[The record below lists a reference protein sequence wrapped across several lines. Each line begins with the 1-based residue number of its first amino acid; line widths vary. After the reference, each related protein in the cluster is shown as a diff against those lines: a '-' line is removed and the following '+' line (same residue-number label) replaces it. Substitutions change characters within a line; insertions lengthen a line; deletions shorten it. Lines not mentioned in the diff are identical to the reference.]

1 MPQERLLTIPQ
12 VSLSLVSTTGED
24 SSADPPL
31 FTGSLS
37 LDSIDLPPSL
47 PPRPSKSDSL
57 SSSSSS
63 IYHDAIPG
71 SFQISRSPSPSP
83 SLSSPSTPRSSRYLR
98 LSLQLQDEDEAIF
111 SMPVEPDSFKLDSK
125 TSCSHYLLPN
135 LTGSDPTTL
144 YSSSSSSNTTTTRN
158 INQSQNGWI
167 KLELPLTIS
176 TQEREQLESILQ
188 SGGSNSSTLPSFEYL
203 ERNQLYVVD
212 ESNGRILGQLDAGGV
227 GGGGGEGG
235 EGQNSR
241 ISLEEDSNLSNGT
254 MHDDEDVKDKIQASE
269 VNTFNLDGK
278 EAVVINSITSSSSSS
293 SNSSNKPTFNAS
305 RFSVKPLSSYYT
317 PAPNPEASTIISVG
331 NFISHGL
338 VIGSSLI
345 SQGLEKSAGHYVS
358 TRPATQTPLVFK
370 ETTKKNWEQGSRYTG
385 KAVQYSGQATQ
396 YVGKFATQVGDRIGK
411 ATGIQSKPG
420 KGAPTGLKG
429 LVAKSLIAINTVGD
443 HLDASGKTLLESG
456 SKSASQVVHHKWGSE
471 ARGIVDDAGTSV
483 KHCALVYIDAR
494 GVTRRALFKAVGKG
508 ALKARMADG
517 SQLYLTDSSDTSEY
531 ELKQIEQ
538 AATSTAAASSSS
550 SSSVS
555 KISTNP
561 FDDDVGRAGGG
572 VGGGGNGAAGN
583 SASLPP
589 AYSSTSIGG
598 GAVGGYRSYEQQ
610 GRDRKNQ

>member
-12 VSLSLVSTTGED
+12 VSLSLVSTNGED
-24 SSADPPL
+24 WSGDPPL

-71 SFQISRSPSPSP
+71 SFQTSRSPSPSP
-83 SLSSPSTPRSSRYLR
+83 SLLSSPSTPRSSSQYLR
-98 LSLQLQDEDEAIF
+98 LSLTLQDEDEAIF
-111 SMPVEPDSFKLDSK
+111 SMPVEPDSFKHESSK
-125 TSCSHYLLPN
+125 TCYLVPN

-144 YSSSSSSNTTTTRN
+144 FASPSSTSPRT
-158 INQSQNGWI
+158 QSQNGWI
-167 KLELPLTIS
+167 KLELPVTIS
-176 TQEREQLESILQ
+176 TEEREQFESILQ
-188 SGGSNSSTLPSFEYL
+188 SGGGGGGSGSTPPSFEYL

-212 ESNGRILGQLDAGGV
+212 ESNGRILGQLDNGGD
-227 GGGGGEGG
+227 
-235 EGQNSR
+235 QNSG
-241 ISLEEDSNLSNGT
+241 ISLEEDLNLSNGR
-254 MHDDEDVKDKIQASE
+254 MHDDKDKIQAAE
-269 VNTFNLDGK
+269 VDTFNLDGK
-278 EAVVINSITSSSSSS
+278 EAVVINSITSSSSN
-293 SNSSNKPTFNAS
+293 SNSSKPTFNAS

-317 PAPNPEASTIISVG
+317 PAPNPESSTIISVG

-358 TRPATQTPLVFK
+358 TRPATQSPMVFK
-370 ETTKKNWEQGSRYTG
+370 ETTKKNWEQGSKYTG

-420 KGAPTGLKG
+420 KGPPTGLKG

-471 ARGIVDDAGTSV
+471 ARGIVDDAGSSV

-494 GVTRRALFKAVGKG
+494 GVTRRALLKAVGKG
-508 ALKARMADG
+508 ALKAKMSDG

-538 AATSTAAASSSS
+538 AATSTSTATASSSAIKS
-550 SSSVS
+550 STNPFDDRHGESSFS
-555 KISTNP
+555 NSMNP
-561 FDDDVGRAGGG
+561 FDDDVGR
-572 VGGGGNGAAGN
+572 GGGNGAAGN
-583 SASLPP
+583 PSSLPP
-589 AYSSTSIGG
+589 AYSSTSTGG
-598 GAVGGYRSYEQQ
+598 GAAYKSYEQQ
-610 GRDRKNQ
+610 ARDRKNQ